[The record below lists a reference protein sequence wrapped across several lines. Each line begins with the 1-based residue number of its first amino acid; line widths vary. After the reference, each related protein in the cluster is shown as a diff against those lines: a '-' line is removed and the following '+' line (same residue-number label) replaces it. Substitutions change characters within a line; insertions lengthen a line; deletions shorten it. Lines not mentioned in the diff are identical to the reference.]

1 MSPANAYLRP
11 MQTFLFVMIIL
22 AAIGA
27 LVSVVRGVIIMLRTS
42 REDMTG
48 PGISQSG
55 LRQNR
60 MMWRRVQFQAI
71 AIIFVVLFLLMARGH
86 AG

>member
-1 MSPANAYLRP
+1 
-11 MQTFLFVMIIL
+11 MQTFLFILIIL

-27 LVSVVRGVIIMLRTS
+27 LVSVVRGVIIMLKTS
-42 REDMTG
+42 REDLIGGAG
-48 PGISQSG
+48 PSQSG

-60 MMWRRVQFQAI
+60 MMWRRIQFQAI
-71 AIIFVVLFLLMARGH
+71 AIVLAIFFLMIARGH

>member
-1 MSPANAYLRP
+1 
-11 MQTFLFVMIIL
+11 MQTFLFVMIVL

-48 PGISQSG
+48 TGVSQSG
-55 LRQNR
+55 LRQNK

-71 AIIFVVLFLLMARGH
+71 AIVFVVLFLLVARGH

>member
-1 MSPANAYLRP
+1 
-11 MQTFLFVMIIL
+11 MQTFLFILIVL

-27 LVSVVRGVIIMLRTS
+27 LVSVGRGVYYFLRTQHEEL
-42 REDMTG
+42 RTG
-48 PGISQSG
+48 QPSELG
-55 LRQNR
+55 LKQNR

-71 AIIFVVLFLLMARGH
+71 AIVFVILFLMVARGH

>member
-1 MSPANAYLRP
+1 
-11 MQTFLFVMIIL
+11 MQTFLLVMIIL

-42 REDMTG
+42 REDMEGTG
-48 PGISQSG
+48 VSQSG
-55 LRQNR
+55 LRQNK

-71 AIIFVVLFLLMARGH
+71 AVIFVVLFLLVARGH